1 MPAKRKASKSN
12 RKRARRTSKN
22 RKTGGNM
29 IATAAVPFGLLA
41 LQRFLHS
48 RRKNAMTKRRR

>member
-1 MPAKRKASKSN
+1 MPSKRKSCATT
-12 RKRARRTSKN
+12 RRRARRTGKT
-22 RKTGGNM
+22 RKTGGNL

-48 RRKNAMTKRRR
+48 RRKKTMTKRR